1 MLKVLNIENASDRS
15 QLDKLVG
22 RLRAMATGG
31 EEKVAGVVSTIVE
44 SVRNTGDA
52 AVVECMRRFTRP
64 AATTEDIRVDPA
76 LCRSAWESL
85 DAKLR
90 GAIERSIDHVRRYQQ
105 HIMPVDPEPI
115 DVDGASVGL
124 RFTPIGRVGLTVPG
138 GRADYPSTLIMLAV
152 PAQVAGVK
160 EIAVCCPPPNFD
172 PAKPDE
178 AGEVS
183 QLVLAAAYALG
194 LRELYRLGGAEAVAA
209 MTYGTDTVKP
219 VDFIAGPGNVFSQL
233 AKRQVFGLVGIDGFF
248 GPSEVVVLADETAK
262 PDRMAAELICQA
274 EHDPGC
280 CFLVSTNAAVIHG
293 INEQIA
299 AQLPQRKRREAI
311 EQALRDWSFAVVV
324 KDEAAAYAMV
334 DQLAAEHVVL
344 AVADPRQALGQVQH
358 GGAFFLGDQTPVAS
372 GDYYAGPSHALP
384 TGTTARF
391 TSGASV
397 YTFTKRSSVECYPG
411 DMDEQAITD
420 IAALAEAE
428 GLEAHAASARA
439 RRMD

>member
-1 MLKVLNIENASDRS
+1 MLKVLNIDNAADRS
-15 QLDKLVG
+15 QLDGLVG

-31 EEKVAGVVSTIVE
+31 DEKVAGVVRTIVQ
-44 SVRNTGDA
+44 SVQNTGDA
-52 AVVECMRRFTRP
+52 AVIECMRRFTRP
-64 AATTEDIRVDPA
+64 TATAGDIRIDPA
-76 LCRSAWESL
+76 LCQAAWESL
-85 DAKLR
+85 NADLR

-105 HIMPVDPEPI
+105 HIMPTDPQPI

-124 RFTPIGRVGLTVPG
+124 RFTPIERVGLTVPG

-160 EIAVCCPPPNFD
+160 EIAVCCPPPNVD
-172 PAKPDE
+172 PAKPDQT
-178 AGEVS
+178 GEVS
-183 QLVLAAAYALG
+183 QLVLGAAYALG
-194 LRELYRLGGAEAVAA
+194 LTELYRLGGAEAVAA
-209 MTYGTDTVKP
+209 MTYSTETVKA

-280 CFLVSTNAAVIHG
+280 CFLVSSNGAVIEA
-293 INEQIA
+293 INKEIA

-324 KDEAAAYAMV
+324 RDEAGAYAMV
-334 DQLAAEHVVL
+334 DRLAAEHVVL
-344 AVADPRQALGQVQH
+344 AVADPQQALGQVQH

-397 YTFTKRSSVECYPG
+397 YTFLKRSSVECYPRG
-411 DMDEQAITD
+411 MDAQAITD

-428 GLEAHAASARA
+428 GLEAHAESAKVRK
-439 RRMD
+439 R